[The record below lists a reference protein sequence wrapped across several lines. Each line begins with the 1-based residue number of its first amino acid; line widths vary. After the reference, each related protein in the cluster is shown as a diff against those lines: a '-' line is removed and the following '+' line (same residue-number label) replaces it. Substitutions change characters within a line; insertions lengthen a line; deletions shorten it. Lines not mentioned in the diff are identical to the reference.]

1 MKIFFSETDPDV
13 ILNKILSELKT
24 RELGKIVNFELENDG
39 DMVLTISKL
48 GKSKLFFKRATLND
62 GLEFKLFK
70 EKIALSHRPLK
81 ESVTSKIFKII
92 EKIGGK
98 IEA

>member
-48 GKSKLFFKRATLND
+48 GKSKLFFKRSTLND